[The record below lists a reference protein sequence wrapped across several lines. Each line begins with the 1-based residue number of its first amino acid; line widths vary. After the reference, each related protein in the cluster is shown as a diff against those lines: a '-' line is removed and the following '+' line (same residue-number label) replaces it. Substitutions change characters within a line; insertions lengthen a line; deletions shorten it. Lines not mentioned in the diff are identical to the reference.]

1 MAEQENVRLRVA
13 WICLLL
19 VGVGIFAFG
28 LVALIAP
35 GSRNAQLMRADGVAA
50 IGMGLFGMLIAL
62 VPFRRREAWAW
73 WAQWYYL
80 LFWGAHLI
88 GRLPPGKDHVHQVL
102 FIILTLIGL
111 LLAARDFFPQPV
123 RPSGSAP

>member
-1 MAEQENVRLRVA
+1 MAERENVRLRVA
-13 WICLLL
+13 WICLALS
-19 VGVGIFAFG
+19 GVGIFVFG

-35 GSRNAQLMRADGVAA
+35 GSGNAQLMRADGVAA
-50 IGMGLFGMLIAL
+50 VGMGLFGMLTTL

-73 WAQWYYL
+73 WAQWYYV

-102 FIILTLIGL
+102 FAVLSLVGL
-111 LLAARDFFPQPV
+111 LLSARDFFPLRSQPE
-123 RPSGSAP
+123 